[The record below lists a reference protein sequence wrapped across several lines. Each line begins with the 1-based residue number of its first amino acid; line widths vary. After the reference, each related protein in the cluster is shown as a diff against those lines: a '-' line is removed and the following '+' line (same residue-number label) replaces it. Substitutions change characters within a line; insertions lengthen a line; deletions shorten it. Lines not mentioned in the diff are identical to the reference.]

1 MDYPSYDPQSP
12 NTPLTEDELAGLDE
26 LLDTLPSDAAMT
38 LDAMDGYLTALLVGP
53 APIGKSS
60 DWLPAIWG
68 GDQEPAPAPA
78 PSPPQRSAAP
88 EQGGV
93 PPRGAV
99 VGTPTTGPWPFA
111 SNQKRKR
118 TTVLVLRHL
127 RSIEAAL
134 SGPPDA
140 WEPVFSVAEVPGTQ
154 GEELADAGDWCLG
167 FLAAMDLAP
176 DAWAPLDDDP
186 ELGPGL
192 ATIAFLG
199 GDIDAPPASDAE
211 GSQDDDLDDP
221 AVRDQLSRAVTEVVL
236 KLWARKA
243 GAR

>member
-1 MDYPSYDPQSP
+1 MDYPSYDPKSP

-26 LLDTLPSDAAMT
+26 LLNTLPSDAAMT

-53 APIGKSS
+53 SPIGASA

-68 GDQEPAPAPA
+68 GDQDPAPAPF
-78 PSPPQRSAAP
+78 P
-88 EQGGV
+88 
-93 PPRGAV
+93 
-99 VGTPTTGPWPFA
+99 

-134 SGPPDA
+134 AGPPDA
-140 WEPVFSVAEVPGTQ
+140 WEPVFSVAEVPGSQ
-154 GEELADAGDWCLG
+154 GEELADATDWCMG

-176 DAWAPLDDDP
+176 DAWAPLNADP
-186 ELGPGL
+186 EIGPGL

-199 GDIDAPPASDAE
+199 GDIDAPPESGE
-211 GSQDDDLDDP
+211 DDEDLDDP
-221 AVRDQLSRAVTEVVL
+221 QVRDQLSRAATDVVL

-243 GAR
+243 A

>member
-1 MDYPSYDPQSP
+1 MDYPSYDPKSP

-53 APIGKSS
+53 SPIGASS

-68 GDQEPAPAPA
+68 GDQEPAPA
-78 PSPPQRSAAP
+78 
-88 EQGGV
+88 
-93 PPRGAV
+93 
-99 VGTPTTGPWPFA
+99 PFA

-140 WEPVFSVAEVPGTQ
+140 WEPVFSVAELPGTQ
-154 GEELADAGDWCLG
+154 GEELADATDWCMG

-176 DAWAPLDDDP
+176 EAWSPLNEDP
-186 ELGPGL
+186 EIGPGL
-192 ATIAFLG
+192 ATIAWLG
-199 GDIDAPPASDAE
+199 GDVEVAADA
-211 GSQDDDLDDP
+211 QDHPTDEELDDP
-221 AVRDQLSRAVTEVVL
+221 QVRDQLSRSATEVVL

-243 GAR
+243 A